1 MLNLGSIFI
10 DTIKIISMNY
20 AKIIYVPIFIV
31 FWNGNTVFTISTAL
45 YHFNL
50 LSSIYCIVY
59 LIYRNVRTKDIC
71 CLRMSIQK
79 TYQDRL

>member
-50 LSSIYCIVY
+50 LSSIYCIVLAGSHCNY
-59 LIYRNVRTKDIC
+59 FNYNKPGIF
-71 CLRMSIQK
+71 
-79 TYQDRL
+79 